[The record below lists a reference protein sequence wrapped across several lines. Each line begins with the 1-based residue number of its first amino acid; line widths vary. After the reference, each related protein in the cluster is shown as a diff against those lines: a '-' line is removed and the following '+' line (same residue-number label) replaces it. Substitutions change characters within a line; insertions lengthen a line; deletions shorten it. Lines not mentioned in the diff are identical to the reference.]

1 MATSIERPADDA
13 TEGASRLPDSST
25 VEPAFEPSRGLAWL
39 LEATQELNAA
49 GDLRQGLEV
58 VAHRLRDVIPYD
70 NLAVLLLD
78 DRGRELTPELSV
90 GYPEG
95 FAEHWRFGLGQ
106 GIVGTVAATGK
117 ALSSPD
123 TRHDDRYLD
132 ACPGTRSEI
141 AVPLQVK
148 GRVVGVLD
156 LGSNQPHAFCSG
168 HLRLLNLLSAMLA
181 SAIDTQR
188 LHESTRAQARTL
200 SVLHELS
207 RELTSILDR
216 DRVLEHVAR
225 RLHRH
230 VPYDVLTISLWE
242 EERQLLVPWL
252 SVCEE
257 ECRSEARALAL
268 GEGISGNAAALRQT
282 LRVPNV
288 TIDPRFVACSHQIVV
303 RSEMAVPLVFEDRL
317 IGVLDVES
325 TRYDA
330 FSLDH
335 EMLLSTLGSSIA
347 IAMENAR
354 MYESVRETQRE
365 LDRDLTTAREIQQ
378 QLLPTT
384 TPWAPGFQVAV
395 AAASA
400 RHLGGDLHDFLPYEG
415 GRFAVAVG
423 DVAGKGASA
432 ALLGALTVGVLREI
446 APRQCPCPAEV
457 LSSLG
462 ARLRALDVERRF
474 VALAFAAFDPAS
486 RRVTL
491 ANAGL
496 PYPILLR
503 QGEAKEIELG
513 GIPLG
518 TLPGAAWREVTLEL
532 EPGDTLILLTDGVT
546 ETERDGAPLD
556 GTALL
561 ELVERLAG
569 GSARELAD
577 GLLAAVQQ
585 LDGSGAPHDDR
596 TIVVVRA

>member
-1 MATSIERPADDA
+1 MTTTIPTNPDRTLENTAH
-13 TEGASRLPDSST
+13 LPDSSGAQ
-25 VEPAFEPSRGLAWL
+25 PAFEPSRGLAWL

-49 GDLRQGLEV
+49 ADLRQGLEV

-78 DRGRELTPELSV
+78 DRGHELTPEVSV
-90 GYPEG
+90 GYPDG

-106 GIVGTVAATGK
+106 GIVGTVAQTGK

-123 TRHDDRYLD
+123 TTDDGRYLD
-132 ACPGTRSEI
+132 ACPGTRSEV
-141 AVPLQVK
+141 AVPLQIK

-156 LGSNQPHAFCSG
+156 LGSKQPNAFCSG
-168 HLRLLNLLSAMLA
+168 HLRLLNLLSAILA

-188 LHESTRAQARTL
+188 LHENTRSQARAL

-216 DRVLEHVAR
+216 ERVLDHVAR
-225 RLHRH
+225 RLHQH
-230 VPYDVLTISLWE
+230 VPYDVLTISLWD

-257 ECRSEARALAL
+257 RCRSQAPGMAL

-282 LRVPNV
+282 IRVANV
-288 TIDPRFVACSHQIVV
+288 AIDPRYVACNHELAV

-330 FSLDH
+330 FSQHH

-354 MYESVRETQRE
+354 MYESVRATQRE
-365 LDRDLTTAREIQQ
+365 LDRDLTTARKIQE

-432 ALLGALTVGVLREI
+432 ALLGALTIGVLREI

-457 LSSLG
+457 LASLSS
-462 ARLRALDVERRF
+462 RLRALDVERRF
-474 VALAFAAFDPAS
+474 VALAFAAFDPSS
-486 RRVTL
+486 RRLTL

-503 QGEAKEIELG
+503 GGKASEIELG

-518 TLPGAAWREVTLEL
+518 TLPDAGWQEASFDL

-546 ETERDGAPLD
+546 ETLRDGSPLD
-556 GTALL
+556 GAALL
-561 ELVERLAG
+561 ELAERLAG
-569 GSARELAD
+569 ESARELAD
-577 GLLAAVQQ
+577 GLLAAVQE
-585 LDGSGAPHDDR
+585 LDGNRAPHDDR